1 MKKLFFIFS
10 IAFCLLLGVLTAGAS
25 DVSVFVNGRGVSSDV
40 APTIIND
47 RTMLPFRAICEAMQC
62 SVDWQAETSTAVV
75 TGNNITVSAQPDN
88 AIMKISDASISR
100 DATLDVP
107 PVIINSRLL
116 LPVRAFA
123 EAFGAEVLWNGETRT
138 VHIIYEEILS
148 RGFGTSNRSNM
159 GLLTKADDKIIYL
172 NPATG
177 AILTEENDEAKMLG
191 IGAYV
196 TNNKDTLY
204 YTNATNG
211 FLTQQNGDAVTASI
225 CLSAVWHNDVCYGL
239 DGTNG
244 FLCRYENL
252 SAVAIVEEPVLFFT
266 FAGDD
271 LFYITADENNVYHIW
286 SAPLQTL
293 TDKKL
298 LLSSTQIDAP
308 CVTEDAI
315 YLREG
320 NSIMKISLPGGDISV
335 VKQEA
340 SAFYLNYFNGYLYY
354 TNNNDAN
361 CLYRLK
367 ADGSLP
373 EEKLTEEGAY
383 YTHIVDG
390 RIYYIVEENNSFA
403 WKYIFEGQTLT
414 DAVPFSLPL
423 EKDTKNYREFENNF
437 AIGARPVAS
446 IKVKDFGTITV
457 ELNPDMAPQ
466 TVANFVSLAES
477 GFYNGLTFHRVMQNF
492 MIQGGCPE
500 GTGTGGPGY
509 NILGEFTGNGV
520 ANNLSHTR
528 GAISMARAS
537 DPNSGGS
544 QFFICDTNDSFLDG
558 SYAVFGY
565 VTTGMDVVDAI
576 AATPVDYGMSGEKS
590 TPITPVVIESITIT
604 K

>member
-1 MKKLFFIFS
+1 MKKIFFVFALICMVLFS
-10 IAFCLLLGVLTAGAS
+10 CVAMHASDVTVYVNGVSVAS
-25 DVSVFVNGRGVSSDV
+25 DVS
-40 APTIIND
+40 PTIIND

-62 SVDWQAETSTAVV
+62 IVDWQAVTSTAIVN
-75 TGNNITVSAQPDN
+75 GNNITVTAQPSN
-88 AIMKISDASISR
+88 AIMRLTENSISR
-100 DATLDVP
+100 DIALDSP

-123 EAFGAEVLWNGETRT
+123 EAFGAEVLWDGNTRT
-138 VHIIYEEILS
+138 VHIIYEEILTQ
-148 RGFGTSNRSNM
+148 GFGTSNRSNM
-159 GLLTKADDKIIYL
+159 GLLTKADNQIVYL

-177 AILTEENDEAKMLG
+177 AILTEENEEAKILG
-191 IGAYV
+191 IGAYL

-211 FLTQQNGDAVTASI
+211 FLTQQNGDAVTASACI
-225 CLSAVWHNDVCYGL
+225 SALWHNDVCYGL

-252 SAVAIVEEPVLFFT
+252 SPVAIIEEPVLFFT
-266 FAGDD
+266 FAGND
-271 LFYITADENNVYHIW
+271 LFYITADQSNVYQLW
-286 SAPLQTL
+286 RAPLQSL
-293 TDKKL
+293 ADKKL
-298 LLSSTQIDAP
+298 LLASAQIDAP

-315 YLREG
+315 YMKEG
-320 NSIMKISLPGGDISV
+320 NSILKISLPQGDISV
-335 VKQEA
+335 LKQEA

-354 TNNNDAN
+354 TNNSDEN

-367 ADGSLP
+367 TDGSLP
-373 EEKLTEEGAY
+373 EEKLTTEGAY
-383 YTHIVDG
+383 YAHIVDG
-390 RIYYIVEENNSFA
+390 RIYYIVLDNNSFA
-403 WKYIFEGQTLT
+403 WKYIFEGQTLK
-414 DAVPFSLPL
+414 DAAAFSLPL
-423 EKDTKNYREFENNF
+423 EKETKNYREFENNF
-437 AIGARPVAS
+437 AVGARPVAS

-500 GTGTGGPGY
+500 GNGTGGPGY

-565 VTTGMDVVDAI
+565 VTAGMDVVDAI
-576 AATPVDYGMSGEKS
+576 AATPVEIGMSGEKS
-590 TPITPVVIESITIT
+590 TPVTPVVIESISIH

>member
-1 MKKLFFIFS
+1 
-10 IAFCLLLGVLTAGAS
+10 
-25 DVSVFVNGRGVSSDV
+25 
-40 APTIIND
+40 
-47 RTMLPFRAICEAMQC
+47 
-62 SVDWQAETSTAVV
+62 
-75 TGNNITVSAQPDN
+75 
-88 AIMKISDASISR
+88 
-100 DATLDVP
+100 
-107 PVIINSRLL
+107 
-116 LPVRAFA
+116 
-123 EAFGAEVLWNGETRT
+123 
-138 VHIIYEEILS
+138 
-148 RGFGTSNRSNM
+148 
-159 GLLTKADDKIIYL
+159 
-172 NPATG
+172 
-177 AILTEENDEAKMLG
+177 
-191 IGAYV
+191 
-196 TNNKDTLY
+196 
-204 YTNATNG
+204 
-211 FLTQQNGDAVTASI
+211 
-225 CLSAVWHNDVCYGL
+225 
-239 DGTNG
+239 
-244 FLCRYENL
+244 
-252 SAVAIVEEPVLFFT
+252 
-266 FAGDD
+266 
-271 LFYITADENNVYHIW
+271 
-286 SAPLQTL
+286 
-293 TDKKL
+293 
-298 LLSSTQIDAP
+298 
-308 CVTEDAI
+308 
-315 YLREG
+315 
-320 NSIMKISLPGGDISV
+320 MKISLPGGDISV

-565 VTTGMDVVDAI
+565 VTDGMDVVDAI